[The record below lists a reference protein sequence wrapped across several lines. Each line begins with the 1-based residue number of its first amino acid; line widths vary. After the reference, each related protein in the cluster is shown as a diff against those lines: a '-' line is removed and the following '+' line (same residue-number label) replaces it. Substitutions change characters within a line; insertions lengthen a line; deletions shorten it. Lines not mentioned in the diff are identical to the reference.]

1 MRSEG
6 DQDRARL
13 ARAQTAH
20 LHVLLTADRF
30 CTMLDE
36 LCRSEGITHHQYEAL
51 VAICA
56 LDPDHEGMPLGAVAE
71 GLYTRASDVT
81 RLVRRLQEAGLVERQ
96 PSAEDRRVVLIRAS
110 AAGRD
115 LVERLL
121 PRVEGFH
128 VEQWRGFSDDELAQ
142 VEGLLARALE
152 LVTELQAASLGEA
165 DPARRP
171 A

>member
-1 MRSEG
+1 VDVRSDI
-6 DQDRARL
+6 DQGRARL

-20 LHVLLTADRF
+20 LQVLLTADRF

-36 LCRSEGITHHQYEAL
+36 LCRREGITHHQYEAL

-81 RLVRRLQEAGLVERQ
+81 RLVRRLEEAGLVERQ
-96 PSAEDRRVVLIRAS
+96 PSAEDRRVVLVRAS
-110 AAGRD
+110 DAGRD

-121 PRVEGFH
+121 PRVEEFH
-128 VEQWRGFSDDELAQ
+128 VEQWRGFSDDELSQ
-142 VEGLLARALE
+142 VEALLARALE
-152 LVTELQAASLGEA
+152 LVTELQAAIPESPG
-165 DPARRP
+165 R
-171 A
+171 

>member
-1 MRSEG
+1 M
-6 DQDRARL
+6 
-13 ARAQTAH
+13 
-20 LHVLLTADRF
+20 LLTADRF

-36 LCRSEGITHHQYEAL
+36 LCRREGITHHQYEAL

-81 RLVRRLQEAGLVERQ
+81 RLVRRLEEAGLVERQ
-96 PSAEDRRVVLIRAS
+96 PSAADRRVVLVRAS
-110 AAGRD
+110 DTGRD

-121 PRVEGFH
+121 PRVEEFH
-128 VEQWRGFSDDELAQ
+128 VEQWRGFSDDELSQ

-152 LVTELQAASLGEA
+152 LVTELQAATATSNDGA
-165 DPARRP
+165 TRP